1 MNCAMVLGDSWDLA
15 SLLTTEGDK
24 IANSIDNL
32 SQRCHQSQSQDNLEI
47 LTAVHKSLE
56 LQVNISSLQA
66 GN

>member
-1 MNCAMVLGDSWDLA
+1 MVLGDPGDLA
-15 SLLTTEGDK
+15 SLLTAEGDK

-32 SQRCHQSQSQDNLEI
+32 SQRWSQSQSQDNLEI

>member
-1 MNCAMVLGDSWDLA
+1 MVLGDSGDLA
-15 SLLTTEGDK
+15 SLLTAEGDK

-32 SQRCHQSQSQDNLEI
+32 SQRCYQPQSQDNLEI